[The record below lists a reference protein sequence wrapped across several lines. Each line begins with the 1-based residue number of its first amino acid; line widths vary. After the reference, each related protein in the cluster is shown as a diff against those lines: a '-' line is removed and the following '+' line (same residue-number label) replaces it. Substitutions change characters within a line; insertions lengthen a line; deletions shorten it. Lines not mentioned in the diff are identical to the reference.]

1 MTLASVMSQG
11 PRFRLHAFAALA
23 GVELRNQQLVR
34 NAMKLPM
41 PMNRQ
46 GSVRVSARCSRQ
58 RPSARDGSESG
69 QSMLEMTFGVAFLA
83 IVVLI
88 LFEMAVL
95 YYSYIALL
103 NASREGAVFAAT
115 HPTMEAGD
123 SDYERFERITTAEA
137 VEAGLVTEP
146 GFFEIH
152 PPEKPEGVE
161 PLDPI
166 IVRVSYQLINPT
178 QGVILP
184 FLGRMGLFQSAW
196 MTASTEM
203 PIQ

>member
-1 MTLASVMSQG
+1 MA
-11 PRFRLHAFAALA
+11 AFGEFI
-23 GVELRNQQLVR
+23 GVELRSGLLPGS
-34 NAMKLPM
+34 AMKLPM
-41 PMNRQ
+41 RANPR
-46 GSVRVSARCSRQ
+46 GLVRVLARRHHQ
-58 RPSARDGSESG
+58 RSPVQPASESG
-69 QSMLEMTFGVAFLA
+69 QSMLEMTMGVVFLVL
-83 IVVLI
+83 IVLI

-115 HPTMEAGD
+115 HPTMEPDD
-123 SDYERFERITTAEA
+123 SDYVRYEQITTAEA
-137 VEAGLVTEP
+137 IEGGLVTDSE
-146 GFFEIH
+146 FFRIYA
-152 PPEKPEGVE
+152 PDKPDGVE

-178 QGVILP
+178 SGIILP
-184 FLGRMGLFQSAW
+184 TLGRMGLFQSVW

>member
-1 MTLASVMSQG
+1 
-11 PRFRLHAFAALA
+11 
-23 GVELRNQQLVR
+23 
-34 NAMKLPM
+34 
-41 PMNRQ
+41 
-46 GSVRVSARCSRQ
+46 
-58 RPSARDGSESG
+58 
-69 QSMLEMTFGVAFLA
+69 MLEMTFGVAFLA

-115 HPTMEAGD
+115 HPTMMPGD

-146 GFFEIH
+146 GFFKIQ
-152 PPEKPEGVE
+152 PPEKPEGIE